1 MTENLIILLNGL
13 TPFATWVDVIALIVL
28 CAASVVM
35 IQIFL
40 GIFLV
45 GMTILGGFL
54 VSVIL
59 LLLGKKID

>member
-13 TPFATWVDVIALIVL
+13 TPFATWIDIIALIVL
-28 CAASVVM
+28 CAASVAM

-45 GMTILGGFL
+45 GMTILGAFL
-54 VSVIL
+54 TGVIL
-59 LLLGKKID
+59 LLLGRKID